1 MIIDQY
7 SIIIHQL
14 RQTVIHFGGLILSDK
29 PKILIMAIQWKGV
42 FPALTTKFTSDDK
55 LDFPLFEKNLKAQLD
70 AGVEG
75 VILGGTL
82 GEASVLSNEEKFDL
96 VKFTVEKVAG
106 KVPVVMN
113 IAEGSTREAVKLA
126 SEAEKCGAKGLMML
140 PPMRYKSDHRETVAY
155 FKAVAESSSLPI
167 MIYNNPVDYKI
178 EVTLDMFDELANNK
192 NIQAVKESTRDV
204 SNVTR
209 MINRFGDRFKILCGV
224 DTIAMEELMLGADG
238 WVAGLVCAFPKETVA
253 VYKLTKA
260 NKIAEALKIYRWFLP
275 LLELDIHPK
284 LVQYIK
290 LAEQEAGIGSENVRA
305 PRLILEGEERDRILK
320 IIREGIKNRPSL

>member
-1 MIIDQY
+1 M
-7 SIIIHQL
+7 S
-14 RQTVIHFGGLILSDK
+14 V
-29 PKILIMAIQWKGV
+29 QWQGV
-42 FPALTTKFTSDDK
+42 YPALTTKFTADDK
-55 LDFPLFEKNLKAQLD
+55 LDLPLFEKNLRAQLD
-70 AGVEG
+70 AGVDG
-75 VILGGTL
+75 IILGGTL
-82 GEASVLSNEEKFDL
+82 GESSVLSNEEKFDL
-96 VKFTVEKVAG
+96 VKFTVDKVAG

-167 MIYNNPVDYKI
+167 MIYNNPIDYKI
-178 EVTLDMFDELANNK
+178 EVTLDMFGELAGNK
-192 NIQAVKESTRDV
+192 NIRAVKESTRDV

-260 NKIAEALKIYRWFLP
+260 NRIAEALKIYRWFLP

-290 LAEQEAGIGSENVRA
+290 LAEQEVGLGSETVRA
-305 PRLILEGEERDRILK
+305 PRLTIVGEERERILK
-320 IIREGIKNRPSL
+320 VIRDGVRARPVLN

>member
-1 MIIDQY
+1 M
-7 SIIIHQL
+7 
-14 RQTVIHFGGLILSDK
+14 TVAWQGIY
-29 PKILIMAIQWKGV
+29 
-42 FPALTTKFTSDDK
+42 PALTTKFTSDDK

-82 GEASVLSNEEKFDL
+82 GEASVLSNDEKFEL
-96 VKFTVEKVAG
+96 VRFTVEKVAG

-113 IAEGSTREAVKLA
+113 IAEGSTREALKQA
-126 SEAEKCGAKGLMML
+126 AEAEKNGASGLMML
-140 PPMRYKSDHRETVAY
+140 PPMRYKSDHRETVTY
-155 FKAVAESSSLPI
+155 FKTVAQSTSLPI

-178 EVTLDMFDELANNK
+178 EVTLDMFAELAEVK

-209 MINRFGDRFKILCGV
+209 MVNRFGDRFKILCGV
-224 DTIAMEELMLGADG
+224 DTITMEELMLGASG
-238 WVAGLVCAFPKETVA
+238 VVAGLVCAFPKETVTI
-253 VYKLTKA
+253 YKLTKA
-260 NKIAEALKIYRWFLP
+260 GKIDEALKIYRWFLP

-290 LAEQEAGIGSENVRA
+290 LAEQEVGLGSEIVRA
-305 PRLILEGEERDRILK
+305 PRLTLVGEERERILK
-320 IIREGIKNRPSL
+320 IIRQGIATRPGF